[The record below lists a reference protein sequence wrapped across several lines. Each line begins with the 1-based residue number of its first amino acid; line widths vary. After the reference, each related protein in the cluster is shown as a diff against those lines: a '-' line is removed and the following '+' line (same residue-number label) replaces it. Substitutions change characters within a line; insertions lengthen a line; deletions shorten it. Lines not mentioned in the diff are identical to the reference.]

1 MEDSSKEYVD
11 PPHQEL
17 PREDNYLH
25 SPINGIKQLVTR
37 VVSDVDVTYSDAK
50 GARFVDENEYF
61 QLWDNGLMVRKT
73 RGAIQSCPPPVEMPM
88 AQWPDPP
95 YIIPKGK

>member
-17 PREDNYLH
+17 PREDSYLH
-25 SPINGIKQLVTR
+25 SPINGVKQLVTR
-37 VVSDVDVTYSDAK
+37 VVSAKEVTATDVK
-50 GARFVDENEYF
+50 GSKFVDENEYF
-61 QLWDNGLMVRKT
+61 QIWNNGLMVRKE
-73 RGAIQSCPPPVEMPM
+73 RHDSDYPAPAEMPM